1 MLQPILCYS
10 VLVLVYYN
18 ICCILFCQAG
28 TAFHPIAYYVCMY
41 IYMCVLCCTVL
52 HVIIALSLYHYMIP
66 CVLYSYYAHFKN
78 SRPYYVIS
86 CFVKLCILSQYI
98 TLCHIV
104 TYHVTLNHVISH
116 RYHDH
121 IVL

>member
-1 MLQPILCYS
+1 MLFRASSSILQYMLHFILS
-10 VLVLVYYN
+10 GWN
-18 ICCILFCQAG
+18 CISSDCLL
-28 TAFHPIAYYVCMY
+28 CMY
-41 IYMCVLCCTVL
+41 IYIYVCVLCCTVL